1 MGLKLAQ
8 SQYVA
13 YVRQRIFRINERIAP
28 KGYQDI
34 LPGEVVAEFSLVLDR
49 GGRIKNV
56 RLTQS
61 CGYATLDKIAR
72 QAISLAEPFDG
83 FPPEL
88 SDPFEVT
95 VWVKYH

>member
-1 MGLKLAQ
+1 LRLAQ

-13 YVRQRIFRINERIAP
+13 HVRERIFRSNERIAP

-49 GGRIKNV
+49 SGRIRAV

-72 QAISLAEPFDG
+72 QAISLAEPFEG
-83 FPPEL
+83 FPADFP
-88 SDPFEVT
+88 DPFEMT
-95 VWVKYH
+95 VWVHYH